1 MQARTL
7 LGLINWLLALLFNDH
22 ANPTIVCAAG
32 MQANAYGPIVGQK
45 ANPATELLADRDCGR
60 YCTTVRLTT
69 IAESSTEVLSPA
81 RLNTP
86 VQSPEMFDKD
96 VLISARTLTIGGR
109 EYVRDRN
116 EHKIKYSG
124 PYVHEPLSGPRTFR
138 LLRIHPGAY
147 TEVISVEMYEANP
160 GESPSFDALS
170 YTWNLDPT
178 WSVSKGK
185 TVADKKREQRHILC
199 NGRTLHI
206 TMNLY
211 HALTEFRRTKS
222 ESPIWADQVCIN
234 QQDNVEEGTLNKS
247 REWAL
252 TFLESLPDERIART
266 LSTYCITIGLAE
278 SLKIDRQL
286 EIMAAAFDSGPPLE
300 VTVRS
305 SILETQ
311 GPEAEVRP
319 EYYAAGLVGSDA
331 QTAQGTD
338 VN

>member
-1 MQARTL
+1 
-7 LGLINWLLALLFNDH
+7 
-22 ANPTIVCAAG
+22 
-32 MQANAYGPIVGQK
+32 
-45 ANPATELLADRDCGR
+45 
-60 YCTTVRLTT
+60 
-69 IAESSTEVLSPA
+69 
-81 RLNTP
+81 
-86 VQSPEMFDKD
+86 MFDKD

-222 ESPIWADQVCIN
+222 ESPIWADQ
-234 QQDNVEEGTLNKS
+234 
-247 REWAL
+247 
-252 TFLESLPDERIART
+252 SLPDERIART